1 MASLRKFQA
10 WPGRKLSGQLQFAAV
25 LGPRPGLQ
33 LVIALGI
40 VSSVYVAAETLVGNM
55 AQAQIVAG
63 FGFLSQPANFEI
75 GESLIPYTAQS
86 SFGRAILVGFLNTLT
101 VSAAGCLLATVLG
114 VTLGIARISGNKLMA
129 AAVAVYVEVIRNTPL
144 LLQLFFWSAVVKAL
158 PIVKKALEP
167 APGVLLSN
175 RGLYFPALSL
185 AHPAFAIFALTCIAA
200 LFWGARR
207 LFEDRPLLRQ
217 RAAIM
222 LLVVFLFALTLVLVT
237 GGVNIEFPQRAG
249 FNIKGGLSQTP
260 EFAALLLG
268 LAINAAAGISE
279 IVRSGIESVSKGQ
292 WEAATALGLR
302 QSQIM
307 RLVVL
312 PQALRVILP
321 LMTSSYL
328 SLTKNSSLA
337 VAIGYPD
344 VVSILN
350 TTANQTGQALEAIL
364 IMLGIYLGLSLAVS
378 VVMNGLDVHY
388 ALKER

>member
-1 MASLRKFQA
+1 MASLRKTRER
-10 WPGRKLSGQLQFAAV
+10 PGRQLPGGSRFWTA
-25 LGPRPGLQ
+25 LGPKPGLQ
-33 LVIALGI
+33 CIVALGVALVIYLLAH
-40 VSSVYVAAETLVGNM
+40 TLVSNM
-55 AQAQIVAG
+55 AQSGIVAG
-63 FGFLSQPANFEI
+63 FGFLGQPANFEI
-75 GESLIPYTAQS
+75 GESLIPYTSQS
-86 SFGRAILVGFLNTLT
+86 SFGRAILVGLLNTLT
-101 VSAAGCLLATVLG
+101 VSAAGCVLATVLG
-114 VTLGIARISGNKLMA
+114 VTLGIARISGNNLIAMA
-129 AAVAVYVEVIRNTPL
+129 VRVYVEVIRNTPL
-144 LLQLFFWSAVVKAL
+144 LLQLFFWSAAVKSL
-158 PIVKKALEP
+158 PVVKKALEP
-167 APGVLLSN
+167 VPGVLLSN

-185 AHPAFAIFALTCIAA
+185 DHPTPLLLAVACLAVG
-200 LFWGARR
+200 WWWVRRR
-207 LFEDRPLLRQ
+207 LANRPDLRL
-217 RAAIM
+217 RGAVA
-222 LLVVFLFALTLVLVT
+222 LLVAVLFILTFVLVL
-237 GGVNIEFPQRAG
+237 GGVRVELPERVG

-302 QSQIM
+302 QGQIM

-312 PQALRVILP
+312 PQALRVIVP

-328 SLTKNSSLA
+328 SLAKNSSLA

-350 TTANQTGQALEAIL
+350 TTANQTGQALEAIV

-378 VVMNGLDVHY
+378 LIMNRLDARF